1 MKRVID
7 IPMNQIK
14 EEEKKNFESILKKK
28 NLDINDFEQI
38 IKILKLDKTTK
49 FKLLNLDSNSTYNQ
63 IVNNGDLSII
73 NNPYFSFILNYVNL
87 YQNDSQNNLLLSSL
101 ESTTANSEVKTL

>member
-1 MKRVID
+1 M
-7 IPMNQIK
+7 
-14 EEEKKNFESILKKK
+14 
-28 NLDINDFEQI
+28 
-38 IKILKLDKTTK
+38 
-49 FKLLNLDSNSTYNQ
+49 DSNSTYNQ

-101 ESTTANSEVKTL
+101 ESTTANSEVIENTSKIIVHDFVEKIQ